1 MKRVGRYEITEL
13 NRPGPDGGRLP
24 AFDPLLARV
33 VAIKVISGQFHTQPE
48 LRDRFFREARAAAQ
62 LAHRNI
68 ITIYDL
74 GEEEGLPFLAMQL
87 LEGRDLEQRMRAPE
101 GMTLARKLEIALA
114 MAEGLATRTARASSI
129 ATSSRPTSS
138 SPTTAR

>member
-1 MKRVGRYEITEL
+1 MGVVCE
-13 NRPGPDGGRLP
+13 

-62 LAHRNI
+62 LAHRN
-68 ITIYDL
+68 TIAICAL
-74 GEEEGLPFLAMQL
+74 AEEEGLPFLAMQF

-114 MAEGLATRTARASSI
+114 MAEGLAHAHG
-129 ATSSRPTSS
+129 SRVIP
-138 SPTTAR
+138 PLIEAGNRFIN